1 MSEVWVHKE
10 GTVAIVR
17 LAKGIT
23 NAIGMQMVNDLR
35 AAVEEVRDD
44 PEARA
49 MLLTS
54 ESDRFFSIG
63 LDIPELIEYEKD
75 QFTQFI
81 SLFDQL
87 CIEIYTMPK
96 PTVVGLRGHATAGGA
111 ILALTGDH
119 RIMTTGRAVMGLN
132 EVRLGVTIPF
142 PSYHMLRDLVGTRIA
157 RDVTEVGD
165 LYDPQEL
172 LAMGLV
178 DEVVPADQVLFIA
191 RELATS
197 LAASPTEAYA
207 AIKANRTEPL
217 VATIMA
223 GLAPKQAEFVDMWY
237 SEAAQAQLEEAM
249 LKF

>member
-1 MSEVWVHKE
+1 MEQVWLHKD
-10 GTVAIVR
+10 GPVAIVR

-23 NAIGMQMVNDLR
+23 NAIGMQLVNDLR
-35 AAVEEVRDD
+35 AKVAEVRDD

-49 MLLTS
+49 LMLTS

-63 LDIPELIEYEKD
+63 LDIPELIEYDKA

-81 SLFDQL
+81 QLFDQL
-87 CIEIYTMPK
+87 CIELYSMPK
-96 PTVVGLRGHATAGGA
+96 PTVIAIRGHATAGGA

-119 RIMTTGRAVMGLN
+119 RVMTTGRVAMGLN
-132 EVRLGVTIPF
+132 EVRLGVTVPL
-142 PSYHMLRDLVGTRIA
+142 PADKMLRDLVGNRIA
-157 RDVTEVGD
+157 RDVMEVGD
-165 LYDPQEL
+165 LFNPQEL

-178 DEVVPADQVLFIA
+178 DEVVPPDEVLFIA

-207 AIKANRTEPL
+207 AIKANRTDPV
-217 VATIMA
+217 VAAIEA
-223 GLAPKQAEFVDMWY
+223 DLPAKQVEFVDMWY
-237 SEAAQAQLEEAM
+237 SPEARAQLEEAM